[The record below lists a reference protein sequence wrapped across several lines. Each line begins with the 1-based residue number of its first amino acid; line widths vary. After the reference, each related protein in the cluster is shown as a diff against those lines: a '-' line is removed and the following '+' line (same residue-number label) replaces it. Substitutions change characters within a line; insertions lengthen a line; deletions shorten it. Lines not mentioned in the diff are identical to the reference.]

1 MINRSDTKDPTT
13 ATKWPNAINN
23 RKELDMALGDG
34 EKSGA
39 THETIVEIADQVLT
53 RLKNG

>member
-1 MINRSDTKDPTT
+1 
-13 ATKWPNAINN
+13 
-23 RKELDMALGDG
+23 MALGDG